1 MKEIFAVA
9 LVAISVLTSLV
20 VEAIKKVIGE
30 DKKYSPNVLAMIVSV
45 VVSVLVIAGYLL
57 YYSIPFTTQIAVVS
71 VALIILSFL
80 CATLGYDKVIQT
92 LKQIKG

>member
-9 LVAISVLTSLV
+9 LVTISVLTSLM
-20 VEAIKKVIGE
+20 VEAIKKLIGE
-30 DKKYSPNVLAMIVSV
+30 KKKYSPNVLAMIVSV
-45 VVSVLVIAGYLL
+45 VVSVLVIVGYLL

-71 VALIILSFL
+71 VALIVLSFL